1 MACWRIAEWL
11 RRWSKGRRSPAGSRR
26 PRAFWTLRIEAL
38 EDRLTPADVFW
49 TGAGDGVNWG
59 DARNWSS
66 GALPGAADDVTIQA
80 APDVSVHFNVFGN
93 ATINSLQS
101 SNSLVMDLGSLTL
114 DAASEIDAT
123 LTLSGALATLAAGG
137 DLGVQDLIQTSGTF
151 TGAGNLT
158 IHDQWAWTSG
168 SMTGTGHTVLD
179 STALAT
185 LSGGFFSML
194 VDRTVDNWGT
204 ATAVN
209 NGFDF
214 QGSAAWNNRP
224 GSLFTL
230 QDGAALGN
238 FFAGP
243 ASRFNNHG
251 LLDVQD
257 GLGTS
262 TIGIPLQNAGE
273 VDLESGTLNLSG
285 GGAARGGF
293 HLADGTVLSISSDY
307 ALNRHAGVSGSG
319 TLQVTIF
326 HTLTVAGHVHI
337 PNLTVSGGTVT
348 VNGSLVIGNLTESG
362 GTVGGPGEMTINN
375 HWTWTGGNMTGPGR
389 TVLNGTATLSG
400 GFFSMLDG
408 RTVDNHGIATAA
420 SDGIDFRN
428 SAIWNNLRGSTFVL
442 GNAASLGN
450 FFAGAAQFNNAGLLV
465 KNGSGTS
472 VIGFDLNNTGRL
484 DIDNTGT
491 LQVAGDFSQSA
502 FGSLQIDI
510 GGTAAESFG
519 QLNVSGA
526 ALLDGNLTVQL
537 VGGFIPST
545 GDSFQIL
552 TFGTRGDSPTDF
564 ASENLPTG
572 LIPVFGPNNLS
583 LVAT

>member
-1 MACWRIAEWL
+1 
-11 RRWSKGRRSPAGSRR
+11 
-26 PRAFWTLRIEAL
+26 LRIEAL

-348 VNGSLVIGNLTESG
+348 VSGGLTIANLTESG
-362 GTVGGPGEMTINN
+362 GTVGGPGTVTINN

-389 TVLNGTATLSG
+389 TVLHGTATLSG

-408 RTVDNHGIATAA
+408 RTVDNRGTATATG
-420 SDGIDFRN
+420 DGIDFRN
-428 SAIWNNLRGSTFVL
+428 GAIWNNRPCSTFVL
-442 GNAASLGN
+442 ENGASLGN
-450 FFAGAAQFNNAGLLV
+450 FFAGAAEFNNAGLLV
-465 KNGSGTS
+465 KDGTGTS
-472 VIGFDLNNTGRL
+472 VIGFNLNNTATL
-484 DIDNTGT
+484 SIASTGT
-491 LQVAGDFSQSA
+491 LQVSGDLTQSGS
-502 FGSLQIDI
+502 GSLQIDI
-510 GGTAAESFG
+510 RGTAAGTFG
-519 QLNVSGA
+519 QLRINGLAS
-526 ALLDGNLTVQL
+526 LDGNLTVDL
-537 VGGFIPST
+537 TGGFTPNP
-545 GDSFQIL
+545 GDTFQIVTFSSRGDPTTDFSSEDL
-552 TFGTRGDSPTDF
+552 PPGLSAVFGTNS
-564 ASENLPTG
+564 
-572 LIPVFGPNNLS
+572 LS
-583 LVAT
+583 LLAG

>member
-1 MACWRIAEWL
+1 L
-11 RRWSKGRRSPAGSRR
+11 RV
-26 PRAFWTLRIEAL
+26 EAL
-38 EDRLTPADVFW
+38 EDRLAPANVFW

-59 DARNWSS
+59 DAHNWSS

-80 APDVSVHFNVFGN
+80 APDVSVHFSVFGS
-93 ATINSLQS
+93 TTVNSLQS
-101 SNSLVMDLGSLTL
+101 SNPLVMDLGSLNL
-114 DAASEIDAT
+114 ASASAIDGA
-123 LTLSGALATLAAGG
+123 LTLSGALATFTADG
-137 DLGVQDLIQTSGTF
+137 DLDLQSLIQTNGTF
-151 TGAGNLT
+151 TGAGNVT
-158 IHDQWAWTSG
+158 IHDQWTWTSG
-168 SMTGTGHTVLD
+168 SMAGTGHTVLD
-179 STALAT
+179 ATAQAT

-194 VDRTVDNWGT
+194 FDRTVDSWGT

-209 NGFDF
+209 DGFDF
-214 QGSAAWNNRP
+214 RGNAAWNNRS

-230 QDGAALGN
+230 QDGASIGN
-238 FFAGP
+238 FFASP
-243 ASRFNNHG
+243 TSRFNNHG
-251 LLDVQD
+251 VLDVED
-257 GLGTS
+257 GSSTS
-262 TIGIPLQNAGE
+262 TIGIPLRNAGD

-285 GGAARGGF
+285 GGAARGSL
-293 HLADGTVLSISSDY
+293 HLAAGTVLSIGSDY
-307 ALNRHAGVSGSG
+307 TLNRQANVSGAG

-326 HTLTVAGHVHI
+326 HALLISGPVRV
-337 PNLTVSGGTVT
+337 PNLAVSGGAVA
-348 VNGSLVIGNLTESG
+348 VNGSLVVGNLTESG
-362 GTVGGPGEMTINN
+362 GTVGGPGTVTINS
-375 HWTWTGGNMTGPGR
+375 HWTWFGGNMTGPGL